1 MDFARNVT
9 NSGANYFGCSLIYVL
24 GQFCGNIGQDRMWV
38 LFIRCFDSNFKEDDE
53 FDRCNGEL
61 NNSDA

>member
-53 FDRCNGEL
+53 FDR
-61 NNSDA
+61 